1 MKKINIIILI
11 IFIGFIL
18 TASFSI
24 NKGSYFF
31 EDKEISIKEIGLF
44 KPLQIKKI
52 DNNHLSANILSS
64 VLIKDNQPQILFEK
78 ELNKK
83 AGIASITKL
92 MTAVIVIDKYPL
104 DSKIEVNEEMLNA
117 WGTAGG
123 LQIGEHVNI
132 KDLLYIMLI
141 ESSNDAAECLASK
154 VGREN
159 FIHLM
164 NEKAKGLKMKNTEY
178 FNPSGLDEDDGTYNT
193 SSAKDLT
200 ILVSNI
206 LEDYP
211 IIAEILSNKTY
222 YLTSEEGYQHKLT
235 NTNKLLKEFPYKTWG
250 KTGYTEMAK
259 ECLILMTRN
268 ENNDIIVNT
277 VIGSDD
283 RFTDMDLLINSVN
296 KAFNF

>member
-1 MKKINIIILI
+1 MKKINITILI
-11 IFIGFIL
+11 IFITFIL
-18 TASFSI
+18 TASFFINQKSI
-24 NKGSYFF
+24 FS
-31 EDKEISIKEIGLF
+31 EAKEISIENPSLF
-44 KPLQIKKI
+44 KPLQVKEI
-52 DNNHLSANILSS
+52 NNAFSSTNILAS

-78 ELNKK
+78 ELNKE

-123 LQIGEHVNI
+123 LQLGEHVNI

-159 FIHLM
+159 FIYLM
-164 NEKAKGLKMKNTEY
+164 NEKTKNLKMKNTSF
-178 FNPSGLDEDDGTYNT
+178 FNPSGLDEANGEYNT

-206 LEDYP
+206 LKDYP
-211 IIAEILSNKTY
+211 IIAEILSNETY

-235 NTNKLLKEFPYKTWG
+235 TTNKLLKKFPSKTWG
-250 KTGYTEMAK
+250 KTGYTEIAK
-259 ECLILMTRN
+259 ECLILMTKN

-283 RFTDMDLLINSVN
+283 RFGDMEILINSVN